1 MTHVPEQPDVVIVGG
16 GIAGASA
23 ACRLVAGGLSV
34 VLLEKQQ
41 AYHDLVRGE
50 WLAPW
55 GLREARRLGVE
66 ECFWAG
72 GGWEIREWMTWDE
85 AVSEDEVEAVD
96 MTGFIPGFGGPISF
110 PHHQVCELMAQQAVE
125 GGACLEMAASK
136 IAVTAGRRPVVSYGT
151 PEGVRRELRPRIVLG
166 ATGRGCT
173 VGRQVG
179 VTMHNSMHHWG
190 GGMMVEGLD
199 GWPPDVQA
207 MGTEGD
213 VMFMVFPQ
221 GYGRARLYLNFPT
234 ANKHRYRGPG
244 GVERFLAAFEL
255 KCLPDHGKAVT
266 EATPAGPLSVWPSV
280 SSVPEGPPL
289 AEGVVLIGDEAGNA
303 DTVLGTGLSCALRD
317 SRTVCEILLGSGDWS
332 PAAFTPYVEERQFRL
347 ERLDFGASI
356 ISKLHVEFGPAA
368 VERRRRVRRLM
379 ARNFAAQVTGLLNMV
394 APEEVPEFGFSEFF
408 AERLFRETA

>member
-1 MTHVPEQPDVVIVGG
+1 MTRRTEQPDVVIVGG
-16 GIAGASA
+16 GISGASA

-34 VLLEKQQ
+34 TLLEKQD
-41 AYHDLVRGE
+41 AYRDLVRGE

-55 GLREARRLGVE
+55 GIREAQRLGVYD
-66 ECFWAG
+66 CFSAG
-72 GGWEIREWMTWDE
+72 GAWEIREWMTWDE
-85 AVSEDEVEAVD
+85 AVTEDEVEAVD
-96 MTGFIPGFGGPISF
+96 MTRFIPGIGGPMSF
-110 PHHQVCELMAQQAVE
+110 PHHQVCELMAEQAAA
-125 GGACLEMAASK
+125 GGARLVMDAAK
-136 IAVTAGRRPVVSYGT
+136 IGVRPGPEPVVTYRT
-151 PEGVRRELRPRIVLG
+151 PEGEHELRPRIVLG
-166 ATGRGCT
+166 ATGRGNT
-173 VGRQVG
+173 VGRQIG
-179 VTMHNSMHHWG
+179 VTMRNSMHHWG

-199 GWPPDVQA
+199 DWPQDVQA

-255 KCLPDHGKAVT
+255 DCLPDRGKAVT
-266 EATPAGPLSVWPSV
+266 AAIPAGPLSVWPSV

-289 AEGVVLIGDEAGNA
+289 TEGVVLIGDEAGNA
-303 DTVLGTGLSCALRD
+303 DTVLGTGLSCAMRD
-317 SRTVCEILLGSGDWS
+317 ARTVCDILLTSGDWS
-332 PAAFTPYVEERQFRL
+332 PAAFAPYVAERDFRL

-356 ISKLHVEFGPAA
+356 VSRLHVEFGPAA
-368 VERRRRVRRLM
+368 LERRRRVRRLM

-394 APEEVPEFGFSEFF
+394 APEDVPEFGFSEFF

>member
-1 MTHVPEQPDVVIVGG
+1 MTHASEDPDVVIVGG

-23 ACRLVAGGLSV
+23 ACKLVAGGLSV
-34 VLLEKQQ
+34 VLLEKQET
-41 AYHDLVRGE
+41 YRDLVRGE

-55 GLREARRLGVE
+55 GIREARRLGVE
-66 ECFWAG
+66 DCFWAG

-85 AVSEDEVEAVD
+85 AVADDEVEAVN
-96 MTGFIPGFGGPISF
+96 MTGFIPGFGGPMSF
-110 PHHQVCELMAQQAVE
+110 PHHTVCALMTEQAVA
-125 GGACLEMAASK
+125 GGARLEMAASK
-136 IAVTAGRRPVVSYGT
+136 ISVTPGPRPVVAFGT
-151 PEGVRRELRPRIVLG
+151 PRGPRELRPRIVLG

-179 VTMHNSMHHWG
+179 ITMRNSMHHWG
-190 GGMMVEGLD
+190 GGMMVEGMT

-221 GYGRARLYLNFPT
+221 GDGRARLYLNFPT
-234 ANKHRYRGPG
+234 VNKHRYRGPG
-244 GVERFLAAFEL
+244 GVARFLAAYEL
-255 KCLPDHGKAVT
+255 TCLPDRGKAVT
-266 EATPAGPLSVWPSV
+266 EAIPAGPLSVWPSV

-289 AEGVVLIGDEAGNA
+289 TEGVVLIGDEAGNA

-317 SRTVCEILLGSGDWS
+317 SRTVCDILLASADWS
-332 PAAFTPYVEERQFRL
+332 PAAFAPYVEEREFRL

-356 ISKLHVEFGPAA
+356 ISRLHVEFGPAA

>member
-1 MTHVPEQPDVVIVGG
+1 MTDVVIVGG
-16 GIAGASA
+16 GISGASA
-23 ACRLVAGGLSV
+23 ACRLAAGGLSV

-41 AYHDLVRGE
+41 AYKDLVRGE

-55 GLREARRLGVE
+55 GIREAQRLGVYD
-66 ECFWAG
+66 CFGAG

-85 AVSEDEVEAVD
+85 AVEPDEVEAVD
-96 MTGFIPGFGGPISF
+96 MTRFIPGIGGPLSF
-110 PHHQVCELMAQQAVE
+110 PHHQVCELMAAQA
-125 GGACLEMAASK
+125 AASGAQLIMNAAK
-136 IAVTAGRRPVVSYGT
+136 IEVTAGKRPVVTYQLPDGRH
-151 PEGVRRELRPRIVLG
+151 EIRPKLVLG

-179 VTMHNSMHHWG
+179 ITMRNSMHHWG

-199 GWPPDVQA
+199 DWPADVQA

-234 ANKHRYRGPG
+234 VNKHRYRGPG

-255 KCLPDHGKAVT
+255 ECLPDRGKAVT
-266 EATPAGPLSVWPSV
+266 ESKPAGPLSVWPSV

-289 AEGVVLIGDEAGNA
+289 VEGVVLIGDEAGNA
-303 DTVLGTGLSCALRD
+303 DTVLGTGLSCAMRD
-317 SRTVCEILLGSGDWS
+317 SRTVCEILLESDDWS
-332 PAAFTPYVEERQFRL
+332 PAVFEPYVKEREFRL

-356 ISKLHVEFGPAA
+356 ISRLHVEFGPAA
-368 VERRRRVRRLM
+368 TERRRRVRRLM
-379 ARNFAAQVTGLLNMV
+379 AKNFAAQVTGLLNMV